1 MTIKD
6 RTTHLLVMFPVGMVE
21 EIEEYKSKNR
31 IRTRS
36 EAIRTLIK
44 IGLEDSQE

>member
-1 MTIKD
+1 MAIKD
-6 RTTHLLVMFPVGMVE
+6 RTTHLMVMFPVDLVKK
-21 EIEEYKSKNR
+21 IEEYKSDNR

-36 EAIRTLIK
+36 EAIRILIK